1 MSVALSVLEI
11 LCNFILYKN
20 LYPQINVDASITGK
34 SSLSEATFNIDKL
47 LSFFIMYA
55 QVLSYRAL
63 GNSLKL
69 KFHKNEATST
79 NAIMWKHLTYILI
92 TNWYQIFHSAVSFN
106 KIEIYGV
113 LFKLVYNAG
122 QNIWNKIKKASKIG
136 QDQKTLIKASA

>member
-1 MSVALSVLEI
+1 
-11 LCNFILYKN
+11 
-20 LYPQINVDASITGK
+20 
-34 SSLSEATFNIDKL
+34 
-47 LSFFIMYA
+47 MYA
-55 QVLSYRAL
+55 QVMSYRAL

-69 KFHKNEATST
+69 KFHKNEATNT
-79 NAIMWKHLTYILI
+79 NTIMRKHLTYILI

-113 LFKLVYNAG
+113 LFKSVYNPG